1 MNNIIYTNDIFYIEK
16 EEATIPW
23 LKIFTQ
29 KKYKELSDCDKR
41 TKNILFDTI
50 DIIEK
55 SMIEFYNP
63 TKINIAI
70 FGNYLPRLHI
80 HIMARFKDDSHFPEP
95 MWGKKQRENNLT
107 LPDFN
112 NFKEKLLKKLIN

>member
-1 MNNIIYTNDIFYIEK
+1 MNNIIYSNDIFYIEK
-16 EEATIPW
+16 EENTIPW

-29 KKYKELSDCDKR
+29 KNYKELSDCDKK
-41 TKNILFDTI
+41 TKNILFGTI

-80 HIMARFKDDSHFPEP
+80 HIMARFKDDS
-95 MWGKKQRENNLT
+95 KT
-107 LPDFN
+107 
-112 NFKEKLLKKLIN
+112 I